1 MAASPAGTDS
11 NLQKAL
17 IQVLDRQGTRLD
29 EFPVLFNPTE
39 YSLSKSVNYG
49 ETTLPGFT
57 SPLTQFVSGAAETLT
72 MELFFDT
79 YEAGTDVR
87 REYLDDLDALVTVD
101 GTLHSPP
108 LCRFVWGTFTF
119 RAVVASAEKTVTMFR
134 PDGTPVRA
142 RVNVTF
148 KEYNPPALQE
158 AAEPR
163 ESADRTT
170 VHVVTQGDTLWRIAA
185 DEYGDPTRWRVV
197 ADANGIVNPRTLA
210 VGRELLVPPLEPD
223 GSPVGRGTSRGG
235 SLGGA
240 GSGSVAGSGSGPGPG
255 GGG

>member
-1 MAASPAGTDS
+1 MARTPDATDS
-11 NLQKAL
+11 NLKKAL
-17 IQVLDRQGTRLD
+17 IQVLDRDGDQLD

-49 ETTLPGFT
+49 ETTLPGFS
-57 SPLTQFVSGAAETLT
+57 SPLTQFVSGTAETLT

-79 YEAGTDVR
+79 YESGTDVR
-87 REYLDDLDALVTVD
+87 KEFLDDVDTLVEVD

-119 RAVVASAEKTVTMFR
+119 RAVVASAEKKVTMFR
-134 PDGTPVRA
+134 TDGTPVRA
-142 RVNVTF
+142 RINVTF

-170 VHVVTQGDTLWRIAA
+170 VHVVTQDDTLWRIAA
-185 DEYGDPTRWRVV
+185 TEYGDATRWRVI
-197 ADANGIVNPRTLA
+197 ADANGIANPRTLT
-210 VGRELLVPPLEPD
+210 VGHELLVPPLEPE
-223 GSPVGRGTSRGG
+223 GTTQPSVGRGGVR
-235 SLGGA
+235 
-240 GSGSVAGSGSGPGPG
+240 
-255 GGG
+255 